1 LAVAFGQV
9 IGKPMPILDGRIPL
23 LASVL
28 TRVYFLHF
36 AGRQD
41 LMEDLRYIR
50 IDKLPF
56 TFDVEGMKAQFLRHF
71 GAQVA
76 PPASAG

>member
-1 LAVAFGQV
+1 MDPKFNVVYRALAVAFGQV
-9 IGKPMPILDGRIPL
+9 VGKPMPILDGRIPL

-56 TFDVEGMKAQFLRHF
+56 TISKA
-71 GAQVA
+71 
-76 PPASAG
+76 